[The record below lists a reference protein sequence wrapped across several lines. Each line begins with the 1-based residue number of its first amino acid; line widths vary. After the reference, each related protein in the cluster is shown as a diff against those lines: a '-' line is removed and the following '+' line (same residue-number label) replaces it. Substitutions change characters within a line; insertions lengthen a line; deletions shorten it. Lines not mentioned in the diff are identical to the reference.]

1 MAFMDVD
8 EAIRGRRSVRKYT
21 DKPVPLQVVREVL
34 EAGAWAPSA
43 KNGQQWRFTVL
54 TGSSKKELTTLFR
67 NELEELSKK
76 IGMARMGSSF
86 NSCRVMEEAPVVIFV
101 WDSNEVKQLNESSL
115 QSVAAAIENMLL
127 KAYDKGLGSLWICD
141 IYYAT
146 EALTK
151 HLHKTWKLVAAV
163 TIGWPAET
171 PQPKSR
177 KPVDDVS
184 EFLADTSS
192 RLSTAAS

>member
-1 MAFMDVD
+1 MDLD
-8 EAIRGRRSVRKYT
+8 SAIRGRRSVRKYT
-21 DKPVPLQVVREVL
+21 DKPVPPQIVREVL
-34 EAGAWAPSA
+34 EAGTWAPSA

-54 TGSSKKELTTLFR
+54 MGSSKKELTTFFHQ
-67 NELEELSKK
+67 ELDKLSKK
-76 IGMARMGSSF
+76 MGMAHMGSSF
-86 NSCRVMEEAPVVIFV
+86 NSCRIMEEAQVLVLV
-101 WDSNEVKQLNESSL
+101 WDSNDAKQLAESSL
-115 QSVAAAIENMLL
+115 QSVAAAIQNMLL

-146 EALTK
+146 EAVTK

-171 PQPKSR
+171 PQPKPR

-184 EFLADTSS
+184 EFLG
-192 RLSTAAS
+192 